1 MYQEF
6 YQNSPHLIW
15 PLVGLAIFF
24 FSFLGVLFYV
34 TVILRKNPVVD
45 HMATLPLD
53 DDESIVEEVRDND

>member
-6 YQNSPHLIW
+6 YQNSPHLVW

-24 FSFLGVLFYV
+24 LSFLGVLFYV
-34 TVILRKNPVVD
+34 TVILRKSPVVD

-53 DDESIVEEVRDND
+53 DDEIIVEEVRDNG